1 MDPIQLHLAA
11 KTLTASPSARTITG
25 TIAVYNKFSTSQGIN
40 LQPGCLTPRQP
51 LNRVKMLRD
60 HNMSDAVGYMTDYD
74 ADTLSCTFAI
84 PDGPD
89 GDEALTKA
97 ANGLRDGLSIGFQ
110 ITAYHWDEDYN
121 LIVEAAELYEV
132 SLCAI
137 PDFQDAQ
144 IESVALSAARKKE
157 NIMTPEEIAAMQAE
171 NSRLQQQLAAGAAP
185 VPASPAA
192 PEAVAPVA
200 LAAAALPAAPVALA
214 ADQFPQ
220 AGSFHTAPRPRSLRE
235 VSLQVSQAVA
245 TGDQAQIRLALSDV
259 LPADDAGHGFLGRPG
274 WIGEVWQAAK
284 SGRPW
289 IESLGTPGE
298 LTSMKLEGWAWET
311 RPKPQKY
318 AGNKTPVPSNKPKTK
333 PITADA
339 ERWAGGWDIDRIFI
353 DLGSAEFLQ
362 SFWTAAAA
370 EYDADSDSDIAAKMI
385 AAATYKGA
393 SGSAVGAIGAI
404 AADLR
409 KVGARANQIW
419 LAEDV
424 FDEYA
429 NLTQDAVPFWLANA
443 TGVSLAEAKAT
454 ISDLSIEAD
463 ESLEPGNVIGYDRR
477 AAEVKEKR
485 PIQLQAFDIA
495 KGGIDL
501 GFFSYGGL
509 LVNDPRAIV
518 LRTVGDAPA
527 PAAPVIP

>member
-1 MDPIQLHLAA
+1 MDPLQIHLAA
-11 KTLTASPSARTITG
+11 ASLTASPATRTITG
-25 TIAVYNKFSTSQGIN
+25 TIAVYNQHSTTQGIK
-40 LQPGCLTPRQP
+40 LMPGCLTPRQP
-51 LNRVKMLRD
+51 LSRVKLLRD
-60 HNMSDAVGYMTDYD
+60 HNLRDSVGYMTEYD
-74 ADTLSCTFAI
+74 AETLRCVFAV
-84 PDGPD
+84 PEGAD

-97 ANGLRDGLSIGFQ
+97 ANGLRDGMSVGFQ
-110 ITAYHWDEDYN
+110 VTEYSFDEQYN
-121 LIVEAAELYEV
+121 LNVLAAELYEV
-132 SLCAI
+132 SLCAV

-144 IESVALSAARKKE
+144 TEAVALSAARQKE
-157 NIMTPEEIAAMQAE
+157 HKMTPEEIAAMQAE
-171 NSRLQQQLAAGAAP
+171 NARLTQQLAAGSTAGNT
-185 VPASPAA
+185 PAA
-192 PEAVAPVA
+192 PAAEPAGLAP
-200 LAAAALPAAPVALA
+200 AAQPAAPVALA

-220 AGSFHTAPRPRSLRE
+220 AGNTFTQPRARSLRE

-245 TGDQAQIRLALSDV
+245 TGDQAQIRLALQDV
-259 LPADDAGHGFLGRPG
+259 LPADDAGKGFIGRPG

-298 LTSMKLEGWAWET
+298 LTSMKLEGWAWDV

-318 AGNKTPVPSNKPKTK
+318 AGNKTAVPSNKPKTK

-370 EYDADSDSDIAAKMI
+370 EYDVDSDSDIAAKMI
-385 AAATYKGA
+385 AAATDKGR
-393 SGSAVGAIGAI
+393 SGTAVAAIGAI

-409 KVGARANQIW
+409 RVGARANQIF

-429 NLTQDAVPFWLANA
+429 NLGQDAVPFWLANA
-443 TGVSLAEAKAT
+443 TGVSLADATAT
-454 ISDLSIEAD
+454 ISDLRIEAD
-463 ESLEPGNVIGYDRR
+463 DQLDLGTVIGYDRR

-518 LRTVGDAPA
+518 KRTVGA
-527 PAAPVIP
+527 PAAG

>member
-1 MDPIQLHLAA
+1 MDPIQLHLQAA
-11 KTLTASPSARTITG
+11 SLTASASARTITG
-25 TIAVYNKFSTSQGIN
+25 TIAVYNKHSTSQGVK
-40 LQPGCLTPRQP
+40 LMPACLTPRQP
-51 LNRVKMLRD
+51 LNRVKLLRD
-60 HNMSDAVGYMTDYD
+60 HNLADAVGFMTEYD
-74 ADTLSCTFAI
+74 EATLRCVFEI
-84 PDGPD
+84 PEGEA

-97 ANGLRDGLSIGFQ
+97 ANGLRDGLSVGIQ
-110 ITAYHWDEDYN
+110 ISDYKFDADYN
-121 LIVEAAELYEV
+121 LEVYAAELYEV
-132 SLCAI
+132 SLCAV

-157 NIMTPEEIAAMQAE
+157 QKMTPEEIAALQAE
-171 NSRLQQQLAAGAAP
+171 NARLQSQLAAGTPETPAAG
-185 VPASPAA
+185 SPAPA
-192 PEAVAPVA
+192 PQQGTLAPAVTAGA
-200 LAAAALPAAPVALA
+200 GTGTQLA

-220 AGSFHTAPRPRSLRE
+220 AGSFHTAPRQRSLRE
-235 VSLQVSQAVA
+235 VALQVSAAVA
-245 TGDQAQIRLALSDV
+245 TGDQQQIRLALSDV
-259 LPADDAGHGFLGRPG
+259 VPADDAGKGFIGRPG

-311 RPKPQKY
+311 RPKPAKY
-318 AGNKTPVPSNKPKTK
+318 SGNKTAVPSNKPKTK
-333 PITADA
+333 PITAEA

-353 DLGSAEFLQ
+353 DLGSAEFLL

-370 EYDADSDSDIAAKMI
+370 EYDADSDADIAAKMI
-385 AAATYKGA
+385 AAATDKGY
-393 SGSAVGAIGAI
+393 SATAVSAIGAI
-404 AADLR
+404 ASDLR

-424 FDEYA
+424 WDDYA
-429 NLTQDAVPFWLANA
+429 NLGQDAVPFWLANA
-443 TGVSLAEAKAT
+443 TGVSLADAKAT

-463 ESLEPGNVIGYDRR
+463 TSLNAGTVIGYDRR
-477 AAEVKEKR
+477 AAEVKEKN

-518 LRTVGDAPA
+518 KRTVGTA
-527 PAAPVIP
+527 PAAG